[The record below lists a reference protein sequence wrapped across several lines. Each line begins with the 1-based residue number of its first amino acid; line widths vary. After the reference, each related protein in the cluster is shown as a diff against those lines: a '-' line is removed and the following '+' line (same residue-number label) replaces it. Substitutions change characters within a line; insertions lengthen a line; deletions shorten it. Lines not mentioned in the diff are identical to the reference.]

1 MLVRV
6 KHMFCIDPPPLT
18 AIPLFYLKLFA
29 FSSRFALVG
38 TRVRDCIT
46 IGRDM
51 APRQDH
57 MVTRVMREFLSE
69 LSLQNLRI
77 L

>member
-6 KHMFCIDPPPLT
+6 KHMFCMDPPPL

-38 TRVRDCIT
+38 TWVRDCIT

-57 MVTRVMREFLSE
+57 MVTRVMREFLLE